1 MPNFVMINDSQ
12 CIQQIY
18 KYDRSDYFLPFEISP
33 GDISIAG
40 IKSMK
45 EHNIRK
51 RKLAAAV

>member
-1 MPNFVMINDSQ
+1 
-12 CIQQIY
+12 
-18 KYDRSDYFLPFEISP
+18 LPFEISP